1 MFQGDALHIL
11 RCRIIPD
18 ILCLLSDMKD
28 FCPVIS
34 VYGYFKVR
42 VSQVIELRLDN
53 VVAQG

>member
-1 MFQGDALHIL
+1 MCQGDALHIL
-11 RCRIIPD
+11 RGRVIPD

-28 FCPVIS
+28 FRPFFS
-34 VYGYFKVR
+34 VRRYFKVR